1 MHANIDFSWWFF
13 LSQFPPSCSTKL
25 QEGSNRSFLGGG
37 WMRLQVPSS
46 QHETEVVATA
56 TITLLLLPHIIMNR
70 VKMSTSQI
78 RSSFTS
84 FWTLN
89 QTYSIWNLALKLV
102 DFNVDFSCL
111 FTFNSYLFTFHFFG
125 LYQLV
130 YICQLFVY
138 IWQLFVYIW

>member
-1 MHANIDFSWWFF
+1 MVVLLKPISSVMFDKTPGRQQQKLFGWWLDETAGSIFSAWN
-13 LSQFPPSCSTKL
+13 S
-25 QEGSNRSFLGGG
+25 
-37 WMRLQVPSS
+37 
-46 QHETEVVATA
+46 ATA

-138 IWQLFVYIW
+138 IWQLYVYIW

>member
-1 MHANIDFSWWFF
+1 MVVLLKPISSVMFDKTPGRQQQKLFGWWLDETAGSIFSAWN
-13 LSQFPPSCSTKL
+13 S
-25 QEGSNRSFLGGG
+25 
-37 WMRLQVPSS
+37 
-46 QHETEVVATA
+46 ATA

-89 QTYSIWNLALKLV
+89 QTYSIWKALKLV

>member
-1 MHANIDFSWWFF
+1 MVVLLKPISSVMFDKTPGRQQQKLFGWWLDETAGSIFSAWN
-13 LSQFPPSCSTKL
+13 S
-25 QEGSNRSFLGGG
+25 
-37 WMRLQVPSS
+37 
-46 QHETEVVATA
+46 ATA
-56 TITLLLLPHIIMNR
+56 TITLLLLLPHIIMNR

-78 RSSFTS
+78 RSIFTS